1 MKIGDVFIRGGF
13 PGDAVIVVNMAERA
27 DTGERLFL
35 LAQSY
40 MPAQDIH
47 LLRNPTDA
55 ELSPWYPLTFGD
67 RLRTPE
73 YTFRRD
79 ELKRF

>member
-1 MKIGDVFIRGGF
+1 
-13 PGDAVIVVNMAERA
+13 VIVVDLAECG

-47 LLRNPTDA
+47 ILKNPGNKQI
-55 ELSPWYPLTFGD
+55 SPWYSDDYGNTLV
-67 RLRTPE
+67 TPE
-73 YTFRRD
+73 WTFDRD
-79 ELKRF
+79 DLMSFGE